1 MPCLFVKFSWYSHL
15 QGLLS
20 SYSFSS
26 CSLCMPTLPLQLKS
40 IQTVGTTSFFF
51 CCCYADL
58 RQENSLYS
66 IYWNQCSSVENG
78 NSGKKIHTSIWY
90 SEKKTQILPLW
101 HPVSLHVCIALPMP
115 LKIFAYANTPLN
127 AAAGGKKAKVFSLL
141 LTSSSSIP
149 LPAPCSLPDPRHCW
163 DKVLLPPMAERHK
176 PGTTHRKSS
185 GAGVCCRCHL

>member
-1 MPCLFVKFSWYSHL
+1 MHWAKVANSLRCTLCRTPSLILQINGSIWWILKPFQHVANLMLWVLFW
-15 QGLLS
+15 
-20 SYSFSS
+20 
-26 CSLCMPTLPLQLKS
+26 
-40 IQTVGTTSFFF
+40 

-90 SEKKTQILPLW
+90 SEKKKQILPLW

-115 LKIFAYANTPLN
+115 LKMFAYANTPLN

-149 LPAPCSLPDPRHCW
+149 LPAPCNLPDPRHCW

-185 GAGVCCRCHL
+185 GAGVCCHCHL